1 MARFVTIADNGATAD
16 VVTPT
21 SASACAGLSTRRC
34 GAIGARGTGS
44 RPPPVIPREAICRP
58 LAAGRDAR
66 WCRPWPRELIVD
78 FRSLLLHFHLRHR
91 RKWDGEFESP
101 LLHRDSF
108 SPVPTRD
115 PAQNPAPWRRSA
127 TFDGAIPGIR
137 MLVVYDGA
145 AWCSRWQH
153 AKTRVCR
160 PRPFFG
166 TSTQSPM
173 TILIVMAR
181 SGWQART
188 PIMACEQRGS
198 MLPLSLDPQW
208 PSE

>member
-145 AWCSRWQH
+145 AWCSPL
-153 AKTRVCR
+153 A
-160 PRPFFG
+160 
-166 TSTQSPM
+166 
-173 TILIVMAR
+173 
-181 SGWQART
+181 
-188 PIMACEQRGS
+188 ACEDPCLSTPTFFRCLYAVTNDHPHCDGS
-198 MLPLSLDPQW
+198 RCRHN
-208 PSE
+208 